1 MSRVRARSA
10 RSSSRSSAMASCA
23 PMLSSK
29 SFCPAVRRS
38 PSSGLTPST
47 PMQRSP
53 DIMGR

>member
-1 MSRVRARSA
+1 
-10 RSSSRSSAMASCA
+10 MASCA

-38 PSSGLTPST
+38 SSSGLTPST